1 LRRILRW
8 VIGLPIAILVIAF
21 AVANRQWTR
30 LSLDPFSSTSPFL
43 SVEMPL
49 WVLFIGGVFIGIMIG
64 WVGSW
69 LAQSKYRKLA
79 KDRAREIAALHGEL
93 EAAKATPQD
102 QAIVPSIG
110 FMP

>member
-8 VIGLPIAILVIAF
+8 IIGLPIAIVVIAF
-21 AVANRQWTR
+21 AIANRQWTR

-43 SVEMPL
+43 SIDMPL
-49 WVLFIGGVFIGIMIG
+49 WVLFIGGVFIGILVG

-69 LAQSKYRKLA
+69 LAQGKYRKLA
-79 KDRAREIAALHGEL
+79 KDRAREITLLQSEL
-93 EAAKATPQD
+93 ETAKSAPSEQAVTPY
-102 QAIVPSIG
+102 IG